1 MENALIQ
8 PLIAVLISSL
18 IAIRSYRRKSLDL
31 SGALAGFLVMSIHFA
46 VGYRFGAMLLAF
58 FFSSSKLTKVGED
71 KKRRVDADFK
81 EGGQRNWIQVFSNS
95 GIAAVL
101 SVAIGNLTGWE
112 DKCLESKDSVL
123 ITALIGGIIG
133 HYSCCN
139 GDTWSSEL
147 GVLSDD
153 QPRLITTFKP
163 VRRGTNGGVTKTGLL
178 AALAAGTVVGL
189 TFVLVGFFTTRCS
202 DGMAMKQLLVIP
214 LSAVAG
220 LLGSLID
227 SLLGATLQFS
237 GFCSVRNKVVGKPG
251 PTVRKISGLGFLDNN
266 AVNLVSI
273 LLTTLLTSIASR
285 KKMEKTLIQPS
296 VAVLISSSIAII
308 YYRRKSLD
316 LYGALVLFLA
326 MTIHFAVGYR
336 FGAMLLIFFFTSS
349 KLIEDG
355 EEKKRRMEAGLKDGR
370 PITCAI
376 PQFLHFRK
384 RVLLNSG
391 VAAVLSVAVGCLTG
405 WEDKCLDSNESVLI
419 TRLIGGII
427 GHYACCNGDS
437 WSSEIGILSSERPCS
452 DILGSRHSIVCYAE
466 HMIDGSDVCN
476 LYSVTID
483 EVGVAFLDCFASLL
497 QRVRKGTNGGVTEI
511 GYLSA
516 SAAGTVVSQTF
527 ALVGLHTT
535 SCFDRM
541 GMKELLVVPVS
552 TVAGLLGSVI
562 RSLLGATLQ
571 FSGFCLVRKKV
582 VEKPGPTVRRI
593 SGRNYLDNDAVN
605 LISILLTTLITSTAC
620 VYIF

>member
-31 SGALAGFLVMSIHFA
+31 SGALAGFLVMAIHFA

-71 KKRRVDADFK
+71 KKRQVDADFK
-81 EGGQRNWIQVFSNS
+81 EGGQRNWIQVFFNS

-112 DKCLESKDSVL
+112 DKCLDSNDSVV

-178 AALAAGTVVGL
+178 AALAAGTVIGL

-214 LSAVAG
+214 VSAVAG

-237 GFCSVRNKVVGKPG
+237 GFCTVRNKVVGKPG
-251 PTVRKISGLGFLDNN
+251 PTVRKISGLNFLDNN

-273 LLTTLLTSIASR
+273 LLTTLLTSIA
-285 KKMEKTLIQPS
+285 
-296 VAVLISSSIAII
+296 
-308 YYRRKSLD
+308 
-316 LYGALVLFLA
+316 
-326 MTIHFAVGYR
+326 
-336 FGAMLLIFFFTSS
+336 
-349 KLIEDG
+349 
-355 EEKKRRMEAGLKDGR
+355 
-370 PITCAI
+370 
-376 PQFLHFRK
+376 
-384 RVLLNSG
+384 
-391 VAAVLSVAVGCLTG
+391 
-405 WEDKCLDSNESVLI
+405 
-419 TRLIGGII
+419 
-427 GHYACCNGDS
+427 
-437 WSSEIGILSSERPCS
+437 
-452 DILGSRHSIVCYAE
+452 
-466 HMIDGSDVCN
+466 
-476 LYSVTID
+476 
-483 EVGVAFLDCFASLL
+483 
-497 QRVRKGTNGGVTEI
+497 
-511 GYLSA
+511 
-516 SAAGTVVSQTF
+516 
-527 ALVGLHTT
+527 
-535 SCFDRM
+535 
-541 GMKELLVVPVS
+541 
-552 TVAGLLGSVI
+552 
-562 RSLLGATLQ
+562 
-571 FSGFCLVRKKV
+571 
-582 VEKPGPTVRRI
+582 
-593 SGRNYLDNDAVN
+593 
-605 LISILLTTLITSTAC
+605 C

>member
-81 EGGQRNWIQVFSNS
+81 EGGQRNWIQVFFNS
-95 GIAAVL
+95 GIAAIL

-112 DKCLESKDSVL
+112 DKCLDSKDSVL
-123 ITALIGGIIG
+123 ITSLIGGIIG

-178 AALAAGTVVGL
+178 AALAAGTVIGL
-189 TFVLVGFFTTRCS
+189 TFVLIGFFTTRCS

-273 LLTTLLTSIASR
+273 LLTTLLTSIA
-285 KKMEKTLIQPS
+285 
-296 VAVLISSSIAII
+296 
-308 YYRRKSLD
+308 
-316 LYGALVLFLA
+316 
-326 MTIHFAVGYR
+326 
-336 FGAMLLIFFFTSS
+336 
-349 KLIEDG
+349 
-355 EEKKRRMEAGLKDGR
+355 
-370 PITCAI
+370 
-376 PQFLHFRK
+376 
-384 RVLLNSG
+384 
-391 VAAVLSVAVGCLTG
+391 
-405 WEDKCLDSNESVLI
+405 
-419 TRLIGGII
+419 
-427 GHYACCNGDS
+427 
-437 WSSEIGILSSERPCS
+437 
-452 DILGSRHSIVCYAE
+452 
-466 HMIDGSDVCN
+466 
-476 LYSVTID
+476 
-483 EVGVAFLDCFASLL
+483 
-497 QRVRKGTNGGVTEI
+497 
-511 GYLSA
+511 
-516 SAAGTVVSQTF
+516 
-527 ALVGLHTT
+527 
-535 SCFDRM
+535 
-541 GMKELLVVPVS
+541 
-552 TVAGLLGSVI
+552 
-562 RSLLGATLQ
+562 
-571 FSGFCLVRKKV
+571 
-582 VEKPGPTVRRI
+582 
-593 SGRNYLDNDAVN
+593 
-605 LISILLTTLITSTAC
+605 C